1 MFVSF
6 NCILFL
12 NLFYLW
18 LGNKTRIK
26 FVTNSFIVYHLFYDK
41 FPFLFFFSPNRDNR
55 DERIGSSNGTRSCR
69 FSWLKII
76 LMALWNW
83 TPSVAAVCKKRAKG
97 KPPSKSDRVKITGS
111 AFRQNNSTIWLRSW
125 IFINFSLFD
134 KGEKSLNHEFQHVTK
149 ILV

>member
-1 MFVSF
+1 M
-6 NCILFL
+6 
-12 NLFYLW
+12 
-18 LGNKTRIK
+18 
-26 FVTNSFIVYHLFYDK
+26 TN
-41 FPFLFFFSPNRDNR
+41 FLFFFLSPLDDNR
-55 DERIGSSNGTRSCR
+55 DEWIGSSNGTRSCR

-134 KGEKSLNHEFQHVTK
+134 KGEKNLLWTMNFNTLRRHSYNTPLELKYYILLHRKCILCKLSLRSQRK
-149 ILV
+149 K